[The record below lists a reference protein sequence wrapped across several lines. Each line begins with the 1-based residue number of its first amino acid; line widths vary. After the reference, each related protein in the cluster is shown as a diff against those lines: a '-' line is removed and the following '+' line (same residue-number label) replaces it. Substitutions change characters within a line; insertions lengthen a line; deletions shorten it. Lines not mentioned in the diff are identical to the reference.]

1 VIPSQGFEVT
11 SGKPKSWKK
20 KADSGESI
28 ETFFCGDCGTTMWRE
43 TPTFGDN
50 KAFKVGVLD
59 TLDGFNDAKP
69 DLELYA
75 PQRAS
80 WVKAVEGATQLKGM
94 PGSEEV

>member
-1 VIPSQGFEVT
+1 VIPNEGFEIT
-11 SGKPKSWKK
+11 SGKPKSWTK

-43 TPTFGDN
+43 TPTF
-50 KAFKVGVLD
+50 KVGVLD

-69 DLELYA
+69 DLELYV
-75 PQRAS
+75 PQRAA
-80 WVKAVEGATQLKGM
+80 WVQPVAGATQLKGM

>member
-1 VIPSQGFEVT
+1 VIPSAGFEIT

-20 KADSGESI
+20 KAD
-28 ETFFCGDCGTTMWRE
+28 TTMWRE

-59 TLDGFNDAKP
+59 TLEGFNDAKP

-80 WVKAVEGATQLKGM
+80 WVQPVTGAKQLKGM